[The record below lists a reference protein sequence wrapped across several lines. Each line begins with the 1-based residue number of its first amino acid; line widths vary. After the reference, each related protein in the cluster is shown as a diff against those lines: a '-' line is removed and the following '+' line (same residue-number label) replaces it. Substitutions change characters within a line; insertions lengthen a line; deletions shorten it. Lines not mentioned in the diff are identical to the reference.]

1 MSIVSLIFRRFTYTH
16 LAQLKFILPEVI
28 EIKKMVVWDEKTSR
42 RKPDLHISMN
52 IHAVPNDGKLKSEGG
67 GIMRLRKAFRKR
79 LADISKSYPE
89 VYF

>member
-1 MSIVSLIFRRFTYTH
+1 MCIVSLIFRRFTYTH

-52 IHAVPNDGKLKSEGG
+52 IHAVANDGKLKSEGG